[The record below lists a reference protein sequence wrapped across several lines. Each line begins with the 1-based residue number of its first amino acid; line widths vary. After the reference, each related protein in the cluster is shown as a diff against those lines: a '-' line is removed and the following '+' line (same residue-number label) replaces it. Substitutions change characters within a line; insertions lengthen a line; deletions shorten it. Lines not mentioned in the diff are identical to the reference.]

1 MRSKAFRCVVSRY
14 LPRLNSYIYL
24 VYPDEHCKGKVDPWR
39 HQSTLSDALFPF
51 RNSPRLPI
59 MDGRPPK
66 RQRRSVRGSESK
78 GDSSNSISKPV
89 ALSSRPKAAR
99 ARPSPAPSTRHT
111 SGASS
116 PSPSPSNPGTSPNT
130 SKSKSLHTFF
140 QPATDGQRWSSQK
153 FEAKRSLASG
163 TETLDADEIEDDYDS
178 YDEIFTQHIA
188 SQTSSFNPKSSFSSN
203 NGSTRPSVSKPKA
216 TTARRTN
223 QSTKRFIMPPD
234 SKSHSSRPSDPP
246 PLNYKVD
253 HRPWAQRFAPL
264 NLDELAVHKRKVA
277 DVRKWLEDAF
287 AGRGREVSEPHT
299 LIPWTLR
306 SARGATWRLFC
317 FANRK

>member
-1 MRSKAFRCVVSRY
+1 
-14 LPRLNSYIYL
+14 
-24 VYPDEHCKGKVDPWR
+24 
-39 HQSTLSDALFPF
+39 
-51 RNSPRLPI
+51 
-59 MDGRPPK
+59 MDDRPTK

-78 GDSSNSISKPV
+78 GDPSNSIPKPV
-89 ALSSRPKAAR
+89 ALLSRPKSKR
-99 ARPSPAPSTRHT
+99 ARPNPAPSTRHT

-116 PSPSPSNPGTSPNT
+116 PSPSPSKPGSSPDT

-153 FEAKRSLASG
+153 FEAKRPLPSG

-188 SQTSSFNPKSSFSSN
+188 SQTSSFNTKSSFSSN
-203 NGSTRPSVSKPKA
+203 NGPTRASVSKPKA
-216 TTARRTN
+216 TTTRRTN

-234 SKSHSSRPSDPP
+234 SKSQNSRQSDPQP
-246 PLNYKVD
+246 PNHKID

-299 LIPWTLR
+299 LIP
-306 SARGATWRLFC
+306 
-317 FANRK
+317 

>member
-1 MRSKAFRCVVSRY
+1 
-14 LPRLNSYIYL
+14 
-24 VYPDEHCKGKVDPWR
+24 
-39 HQSTLSDALFPF
+39 
-51 RNSPRLPI
+51 

-78 GDSSNSISKPV
+78 GDPPNSIPKPV
-89 ALSSRPKAAR
+89 TILSRPKSTQ
-99 ARPSPAPSTRHT
+99 ARPSPAPSAQHT
-111 SGASS
+111 SRASS
-116 PSPSPSNPGTSPNT
+116 PSHSPSKPGYSPKT

-188 SQTSSFNPKSSFSSN
+188 SQTSSFNITSSFSSN
-203 NGSTRPSVSKPKA
+203 HGPTRASVSKPKV

-223 QSTKRFIMPPD
+223 QSTKRFLMPPD
-234 SKSHSSRPSDPP
+234 SKSHSVRPP
-246 PLNYKVD
+246 PLSHQVD

-287 AGRGREVSEPHT
+287 AGRGREVSEPHE
-299 LIPWTLR
+299 LIP
-306 SARGATWRLFC
+306 
-317 FANRK
+317 